1 MVAHVGDETVAKFLA
16 SGLAPAARWRASLA
30 NAVVRE
36 GAWHGA
42 VAARRA
48 TVEWWLGRVGSGR
61 SCGGAGDSGMEAVAA
76 WLGQGKRRDGCG

>member
-1 MVAHVGDETVAKFLA
+1 MAHMGNETMAKCSA
-16 SGLAPAARWRASLA
+16 MGSAPVARWRASLA

-48 TVEWWLGRVGSGR
+48 TVEWWLGRVGSGW